1 MQKIIVLFAAMLML
15 PMAYAAPQFKE
26 GINYETLSQ
35 TGSAQPEVL
44 EFFSYFCPSC
54 ANFEPIVEDL
64 KRNLPEGVSLKRN
77 HVAFLG
83 RDMGPQM
90 QRAYAVADL
99 LNVEDKL
106 TTAIFQKMQQRQYPQ
121 SRADVKQIFVDNGVP
136 ADKFDGV
143 VDSFAATS
151 MVSLFDRNT
160 QNYNIRGVPAFLVN
174 GKYMIKPGSIRSQ
187 EQFNQLVAFLL
198 NKKD

>member
-1 MQKIIVLFAAMLML
+1 MKKIIFLLAAMLML

-26 GINYETLSQ
+26 GVNYETLSK

-64 KRNLPEGVSLKRN
+64 KSYLPEGVPLKKN

-90 QRAYAVADL
+90 QRAYAVANL

-106 TTAIFQKMQQRQYPQ
+106 TAAIFKKIQQRQYPQ
-121 SRADVKQIFVDNGVP
+121 SRADVKQMFVDSGVP

-160 QNYNIRGVPAFLVN
+160 ENYNIRGVPAFLVN
-174 GKYMIKPGSIRSQ
+174 GKYMIKLESIRSQ
-187 EQFNQLVAFLL
+187 EQFNQLVTFLL
-198 NKKD
+198 AKKD